1 MNINPNPEA
10 PQYKSGFSNI
20 KNYILYN
27 LGYPV
32 VRVELTEEQI
42 ITCIIDALT
51 LFTKYCGEIEYK
63 LITVNTLGI
72 NYVEIP
78 DDPDYQSFPT
88 PDPDPFNPAPPVN
101 QTAVKL
107 RHTSI
112 VDVVFTATTLDRLGK
127 ALMTGGLAGGF
138 EDYSLPLNS
147 YLSGGSSYISDF
159 DITSYYLYIQKLE
172 DFKKTIGLKQMWEIL
187 NNKIELLREYLFTLN
202 FLLDLDPFD
211 IGFVSVFESSLSK
224 ITFLIDEI
232 KQYEKIY
239 QSISKSIEL
248 KDSMIYQSK
257 IDEQKSL
264 INSINSTIEKVIIKY
279 EKEKENVK
287 MQLDNIKPLN
297 SNPMQESEYRYFE
310 KKV

>member
-1 MNINPNPEA
+1 MLLLYNSKELYFPKHFFMNINPNPEA

-42 ITCIIDALT
+42 ITCIIDSLT

-147 YLSGGSSYISDF
+147 YLSGGSSYVSDF
-159 DITSYYLYIQKLE
+159 DITSYYLYMQKLE
-172 DFKKTIGLKQMWEIL
+172 DFKKTLGLKQMWEIL
-187 NNKIELLREYLFTLN
+187 NNKIYLYPADYAWDDPIGILYKPAVTEEYAEQEEWIKEYALAKAKVILGRIRSK
-202 FLLDLDPFD
+202 LS
-211 IGFVSVFESSLSK
+211 GFNSGGMNIAADGE
-224 ITFLIDEI
+224 
-232 KQYEKIY
+232 
-239 QSISKSIEL
+239 
-248 KDSMIYQSK
+248 
-257 IDEQKSL
+257 SL
-264 INSINSTIEKVIIKY
+264 ISEGREDIATL
-279 EKEKENVK
+279 KE
-287 MQLDNIKPLN
+287 QLMSMSPVMPFIQD
-297 SNPMQESEYRYFE
+297 
-310 KKV
+310 

>member
-1 MNINPNPEA
+1 L
-10 PQYKSGFSNI
+10 SNS
-20 KNYILYN
+20 NYPI
-27 LGYPV
+27 
-32 VRVELTEEQI
+32 
-42 ITCIIDALT
+42 
-51 LFTKYCGEIEYK
+51 
-63 LITVNTLGI
+63 
-72 NYVEIP
+72 
-78 DDPDYQSFPT
+78 
-88 PDPDPFNPAPPVN
+88 
-101 QTAVKL
+101 
-107 RHTSI
+107 
-112 VDVVFTATTLDRLGK
+112 
-127 ALMTGGLAGGF
+127 
-138 EDYSLPLNS
+138 
-147 YLSGGSSYISDF
+147 
-159 DITSYYLYIQKLE
+159 
-172 DFKKTIGLKQMWEIL
+172 EIL
-187 NNKIELLREYLFTLN
+187 NNKIELLKEYLFTLN

-211 IGFVSVFESSLSK
+211 IGFISVFESSLSK

-248 KDSMIYQSK
+248 KDSMKYQSK